1 VVAADCSTADVLC
14 TTLGLL
20 DPADA
25 IAEADALE
33 VACLVIDADGA
44 RFVNDAW
51 SAIEHLS

>member
-1 VVAADCSTADVLC
+1 
-14 TTLGLL
+14 
-20 DPADA
+20 
-25 IAEADALE
+25 